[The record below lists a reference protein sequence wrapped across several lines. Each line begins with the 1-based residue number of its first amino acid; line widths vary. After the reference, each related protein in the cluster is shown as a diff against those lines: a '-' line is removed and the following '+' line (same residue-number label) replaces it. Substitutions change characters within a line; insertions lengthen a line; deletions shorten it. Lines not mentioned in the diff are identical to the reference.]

1 MATIKGTSLEQERQT
16 MYKTVNKDGK
26 QSIKLSSF
34 DWIWYHALYNDVK
47 VIPFTK

>member
-1 MATIKGTSLEQERQT
+1 MATVKGTSLEQERESL
-16 MYKTVNKDGK
+16 YKAVYKNGR

-47 VIPFTK
+47 VIPVSK